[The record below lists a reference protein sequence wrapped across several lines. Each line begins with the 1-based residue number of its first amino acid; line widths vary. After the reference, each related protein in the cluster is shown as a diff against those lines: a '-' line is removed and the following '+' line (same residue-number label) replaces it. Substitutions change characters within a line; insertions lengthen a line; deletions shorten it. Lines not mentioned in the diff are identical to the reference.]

1 MNVNATSRATM
12 ALLLTLAASMPGCIE
27 CDGLLGSGM
36 EVLQKAG
43 CDELDGKLAA
53 LRAEIGAIERE
64 RSRCYPPPAVEV
76 PRRRAPRS
84 SSELR
89 AAVTLGTYDVPV
101 SDVILFGGPLTLKE
115 VILLP
120 FVASCAHPAAIA
132 SSLYRG

>member
-1 MNVNATSRATM
+1 M
-12 ALLLTLAASMPGCIE
+12 ALLLTLAASMPGCIG

-36 EVLQKAG
+36 EVLQKAR

-64 RSRCYPPPAVEV
+64 RSRCYPTPAVEV
-76 PRRRAPRS
+76 PRRRAPR

-101 SDVILFGGPLTLKE
+101 SDVILLGGPLTLKE

>member
-1 MNVNATSRATM
+1 MNVNVTSRATM

-43 CDELDGKLAA
+43 CDELDVKLAA

-64 RSRCYPPPAVEV
+64 RSRCYPPPAVEA
-76 PRRRAPRS
+76 PRRPAPR

>member
-1 MNVNATSRATM
+1 MDVTSTATM
-12 ALLLTLAASMPGCIE
+12 ALLLTLAVVMPIE

-43 CDELDGKLAA
+43 CDELDGRLAA

-64 RSRCYPPPAVEV
+64 RSRCYPPPAVEA
-76 PRRRAPRS
+76 PRRRAPR

-101 SDVILFGGPLTLKE
+101 SDVILLGGPLTLKE
-115 VILLP
+115 VILLS